1 MERLRLGRI
10 EVDALTFDGALNAIE
25 NLVSARQGGAVFT
38 PNVDHVVQA
47 EDDER
52 LRKAYEAA
60 SLSLADGMPLLWAS
74 KLLGRPLP
82 AKVSGSDLFEP
93 LMHRAAA
100 RGWRVFLLG
109 GCDEQ
114 TSQQAAKKLTG
125 LGVNVVGR
133 DCSWISDPTDPHVCA
148 TLMKQVQDAQTDLL
162 VVALGAPK
170 QELLI
175 HHSRTVL
182 GRTVAVGLGATLEFF
197 TGRTQRAPRWMS
209 ERGLEWLYR
218 LSREPG
224 RLWRR
229 YLLRDPAFA
238 RIVATMMWQRR
249 FPARLPARLLSRAP
263 QVPLRTAPS
272 PAE

>member
-1 MERLRLGRI
+1 M
-10 EVDALTFDGALNAIE
+10 
-25 NLVSARQGGAVFT
+25 
-38 PNVDHVVQA
+38 
-47 EDDER
+47 
-52 LRKAYEAA
+52 
-60 SLSLADGMPLLWAS
+60 
-74 KLLGRPLP
+74 
-82 AKVSGSDLFEP
+82 
-93 LMHRAAA
+93 
-100 RGWRVFLLG
+100 FLLG
-109 GCDEQ
+109 GCDEE
-114 TSQQAAKKLTG
+114 TSQQAAKKLTE

-133 DCSWISDPTDPHVCA
+133 DCSWISDPTDPAVCA
-148 TLMKQVQDAQTDLL
+148 SLMQQVQDAQTDLL

-182 GRTVAVGLGATLEFF
+182 GRTVAVDLGATLEFF
-197 TGRTQRAPRWMS
+197 TGRKLRAPRWMS

-249 FPARLPARLLSRAP
+249 FPARLPAGERGRAP
-263 QVPLRTAPS
+263 
-272 PAE
+272 